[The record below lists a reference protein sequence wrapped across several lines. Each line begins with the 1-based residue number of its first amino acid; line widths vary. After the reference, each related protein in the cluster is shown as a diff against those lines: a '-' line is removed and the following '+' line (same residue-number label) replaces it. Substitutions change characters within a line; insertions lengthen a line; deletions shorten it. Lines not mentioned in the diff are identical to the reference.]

1 MVMAMPVMLAGNST
15 ADMSVSK
22 NLVAGITADG
32 DTAEQQGGSFVLPE
46 ITSPAPTNSDAPS
59 EPMLLQALTFDE
71 QQNNLPSSM
80 AGSLLLL
87 PQASS
92 QTDESTANAAELAA
106 QAQSVLP
113 PSLTA
118 VAPEQTTADAASIT
132 TDSAPVLDADKDQ
145 PTTDSAA
152 EQPQNPL
159 FDNRLG
165 SAAMWPQHL
174 APIVT
179 PQATTTATTVAA
191 TVAVP
196 AVTLGS
202 DSANTTPSAALQTP
216 TLAPAVTASMAN
228 STVPFTMQTMS
239 SNGTE
244 PNSNASVTDARAKSF
259 AGLMQAMT
267 SAAISSS
274 GQARSVTDASVVS
287 GGVNGV
293 MPTTSMLNTGG
304 NDVASASVLELRA
317 STSAA
322 VGQQLVNL
330 LSDKVQL
337 QYDSKIHNAQIRLD
351 PPRLGSIDIRISVD
365 GDRTIVHIN
374 ASHATVK
381 DAVLQTAEQLR
392 ASLAHKLGGEVLVQ
406 TGERH
411 SQQGQ
416 QSPQPGW
423 QEEIMVNHL
432 QLTEDE
438 TQPVSMVSD
447 WLNRKA

>member
-59 EPMLLQALTFDE
+59 EPMLLQALALDE

-118 VAPEQTTADAASIT
+118 VAPEQASADAASVT

-145 PTTDSAA
+145 PTTDTAA
-152 EQPQNPL
+152 EQSQSPL

-165 SAAMWPQHL
+165 TSAMWSQHL

-179 PQATTTATTVAA
+179 PPATTTATTVAS
-191 TVAVP
+191 VAVP

-202 DSANTTPSAALQTP
+202 DSVNTTPSAALQTP

-228 STVPFTMQTMS
+228 STVPFTMQTVT
-239 SNGTE
+239 SNGAE
-244 PNSNASVTDARAKSF
+244 PNSNASVTDTRAKSF

-274 GQARSVTDASVVS
+274 GQARSVTDAPVAS
-287 GGVNGV
+287 GSVNGV